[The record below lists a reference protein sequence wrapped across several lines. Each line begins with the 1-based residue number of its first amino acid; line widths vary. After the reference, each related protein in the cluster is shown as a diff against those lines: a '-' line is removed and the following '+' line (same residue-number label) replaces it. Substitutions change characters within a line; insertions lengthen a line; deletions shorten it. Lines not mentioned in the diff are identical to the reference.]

1 MCAGLRRGHFQNMQ
15 EMEKQHINKFIG
27 RCIPGRR
34 KNDRKS
40 GGHICFFGVLPCS
53 KRKKLTF
60 KTVQPYESCEIRTK
74 NDKMYSVIYRNNIK
88 IAFEHIRKTCLH
100 FQQIWKD
107 ATLNPSRPQYAEIG
121 ESGRCGNAPGKGRA
135 AGLSPKRSIVLK
147 GAKT

>member
-1 MCAGLRRGHFQNMQ
+1 MCAGLRRGLFQSMQ

-27 RCIPGRR
+27 GRIPGNRQ
-34 KNDRKS
+34 NDRKS
-40 GGHICFFGVLPCS
+40 RGHICFFGVLPCS
-53 KRKKLTF
+53 KWQKLTF

-100 FQQIWKD
+100 FQPIWKD